1 MALEATFRDLLVGLQ
16 KLHDSV
22 NALQVTAGDKPVKD
36 ASALADGF
44 EEEILEMMGS
54 LHECRKA
61 ASNARRAVN
70 HPLDLDRARR
80 TLTVSQ
86 DSFQRIERQFAS
98 NLVSYE
104 KQRQLA
110 RLAGERPGEWR
121 GWATSIKHGIDE
133 CRPAMEFV
141 SSALARCWQEI
152 AEHAGATSVSVRTTS
167 IGQKIVMPT
176 AERQRVRPPARFAS
190 TAPES

>member
-22 NALQVTAGDKPVKD
+22 NALQVTAGDKPLKD
-36 ASALADGF
+36 ASAWADGF
-44 EEEILEMMGS
+44 EEEILEMMGT

-61 ASNARRAVN
+61 ASSARRAI

-80 TLTVSQ
+80 TLTAAQ
-86 DSFQRIERQFAS
+86 DAFQRIERQFAS
-98 NLVSYE
+98 NMVSYE
-104 KQRQLA
+104 KLRQLV

-133 CRPAMEFV
+133 CRPAMEYV

-152 AEHAGATSVSVRTTS
+152 AEHAGATSISLRTTN
-167 IGQKIVMPT
+167 IGQKIVSKTP
-176 AERQRVRPPARFAS
+176 APDLGYERI
-190 TAPES
+190 T

>member
-16 KLHDSV
+16 KLYDSV
-22 NALQVTAGDKPVKD
+22 NALQVTAGDKPLKD

-44 EEEILEMMGS
+44 EDEVLEMMGS

-61 ASNARRAVN
+61 ASSARVAIN

-80 TLTVSQ
+80 TLTISQ

-104 KQRQLA
+104 KLKELV
-110 RLAGERPGEWR
+110 RLAGQRPGEWR
-121 GWATSIKHGIDE
+121 AWATSIKHGIDE
-133 CRPAMEFV
+133 CRPAMEYV

-152 AEHAGATSVSVRTTS
+152 AEHAGGTSVSVRTTN
-167 IGQKIVMPT
+167 IGQKISSKPSAT
-176 AERQRVRPPARFAS
+176 DLGYERV
-190 TAPES
+190 T